1 MRSLFVFFF
10 FCSAFSPVCHIF
22 FLSTLVC
29 NDINA
34 VSDDIAAAA
43 AAALMIYS
51 FLNKCRRA
59 RGTAVN
65 GEGV

>member
-1 MRSLFVFFF
+1 MRSLFVFFL
-10 FCSAFSPVCHIF
+10 PLF
-22 FLSTLVC
+22 FLLTLVC

-34 VSDDIAAAA
+34 VSGDIAAAA
-43 AAALMIYS
+43 AAAATALMIYS
-51 FLNKCRRA
+51 CLNKCRRA